1 MTNIFKSSRV
11 RRGLV
16 AGAGALAIAAATA
29 GSAQGASITAQADP
43 QAITYQR
50 GEVKIE
56 GDVTADPGVVAAG
69 RQVKL
74 YKRGYPYKT
83 SRLVE
88 TTVTDS
94 EGHYSFTG
102 LRPDRNST
110 YRAVIN
116 ATNLEARSD
125 SALVVVYARGDLNVR
140 TKKNRHIASKFE
152 LIYSPRLKTK
162 LSGRKVLWYFN
173 KVGEPRF
180 TIKDRSQSFLAGK
193 GELKGKSNFEAPPG
207 RYRFRIT
214 YCLDVP
220 DKRDIG
226 IGPPGSPRDCPRS
239 FQARAARTLRSVGV
253 AVGPGSVAGPA
264 AGTTR
269 GRT

>member
-1 MTNIFKSSRV
+1 MTNIFKSSRA

-16 AGAGALAIAAATA
+16 AGAGALAIAAASA
-29 GSAQGASITAQADP
+29 GAAQGASITAQADP
-43 QAITYQR
+43 QSITYKQ
-50 GEVKIE
+50 GEITIE

-74 YKRGYPYKT
+74 YKRGYPYTKG
-83 SRLVE
+83 RLVE
-88 TTVTDS
+88 TTVTDAD
-94 EGHYSFTG
+94 GHYSFTG
-102 LRPDRNST
+102 LRPDRNSS
-110 YRAVIN
+110 YRAVVS

-125 SALVVVYARGDLNVR
+125 SLLVVVFAQGDLTVR
-140 TKKNRHIASKFE
+140 TKKNRHIVSKFE

-162 LSGRKVLWYFN
+162 LADRKVLWYFN

-180 TIKDRSQSFLAGK
+180 TIKDRSRSFLVDK
-193 GELKGKSNFEAPPG
+193 GELRGKSNFEAPPG
-207 RYRFRIT
+207 EYRFRIT

-226 IGPPGSPRDCPRS
+226 VGPAGAPRDCPRS
-239 FQARAARTLRSVGV
+239 FQARAARTLRSVGA
-253 AVGPGSVAGPA
+253 AVGPGSAAEPV

-269 GRT
+269 DRP